1 MTVIELKFDIKSKFD
16 RIEFEIE
23 NYGLYY
29 FKTTKEEIYNKE
41 NNKKEERFITKRTK
55 IDSLFGDG
63 GSLNE
68 VLMSERAVGLCMHM
82 DSDIIEGSIS
92 FKAVWGVI
100 DGYIDETP
108 MDYPVFIIPI
118 IYKFKDMYLYH
129 NDRVFVLRQKK
140 VEKRRVREI
149 LSEPSCIQWESVPSV
164 VSSFVTLIKHFCRP
178 EFITIKRVQAPELSE
193 SETEGDI
200 ITERGILTEFEEIIR
215 ELMNEIN
222 SNTFQPLHPFLT
234 STEKVLKHFLAM
246 IDIQRRTLDIRKTLI
261 NYDLEFE
268 NFQKILNNF
277 TDILNNIIAALWLVS
292 YSLSTFMF
300 GEYSMSVVLL
310 QKSLEGSSKS
320 FGRLV
325 LFLIKPNVSS
335 KEIGETFKNAE
346 FFKNK
351 DDYKS
356 FEKLEK
362 LVELCNFFGI
372 IEPQLLDGLKK
383 MTKEARNLYS
393 KIETLR
399 KLRNKLVHFPDEK
412 WLKPILLRTEDGRVL
427 TVEEIIKNLDPLFG
441 LLLDLV
447 ELAFQFLKEKVIQE
461 VDEYE
466 EVEIVVSELES
477 VISELRMFMPNIVAS
492 KLRFLKELYLNI
504 LLLSLLDFEE
514 VKMEVIR

>member
-1 MTVIELKFDIKSKFD
+1 MTVIELKSDIKSKFD

-29 FKTTKEEIYNKE
+29 FKTTKEE
-41 NNKKEERFITKRTK
+41 ERFITKQTK

-129 NDRVFVLRQKK
+129 NDRIFVLRQKK

-149 LSEPSCIQWESVPSV
+149 LSEQSCIQWESVPSV
-164 VSSFVTLIKHFCRP
+164 VSSFVTLVKHFCRP
-178 EFITIKRVQAPELSE
+178 EFITIKRVQGPELSE
-193 SETEGDI
+193 SETERDI

-215 ELMNEIN
+215 ELMNEI
-222 SNTFQPLHPFLT
+222 SGNTFQPLYPFLT

-246 IDIQRRTLDIRKTLI
+246 IDIQQRTLDIQRTII

-277 TDILNNIIAALWLVS
+277 TDILNNIIAAFWLVS

-310 QKSLEGSSKS
+310 QKPLEGLSKS

-335 KEIGETFKNAE
+335 KEIGDFFKNAE

-362 LVELCNFFGI
+362 VVELCNFFGI
-372 IEPQLLDGLKK
+372 IEPQLLDGLKRR
-383 MTKEARNLYS
+383 TKEAQNLYN
-393 KIETLR
+393 KIKTLR

-427 TVEEIIKNLDPLFG
+427 TVEEIIENLNPLFE
-441 LLLDLV
+441 LLLGLV
-447 ELAFQFLKEKVIQE
+447 KLAFQFLKKWVVQE
-461 VDEYE
+461 IDEYE
-466 EVEIVVSELES
+466 EVEIAVSELGS
-477 VISELRMFMPNIVAS
+477 VISELSMFMPNIVAS
-492 KLRFLKELYLNI
+492 KLRFLRELYLNI
-504 LLLSLLDFEE
+504 LLLCLLDFEE
-514 VKMEVIR
+514 VKWR